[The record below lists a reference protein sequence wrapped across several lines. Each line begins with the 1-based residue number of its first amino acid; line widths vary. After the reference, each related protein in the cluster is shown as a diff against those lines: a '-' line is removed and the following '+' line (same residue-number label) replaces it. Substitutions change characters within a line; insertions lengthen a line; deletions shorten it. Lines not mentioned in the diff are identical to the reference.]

1 MKPAVPIAIACR
13 GVNASGT
20 GTSQSGSTRARC
32 ASPPQCRSPIPQ
44 PLTSTASPAPNAGSA
59 DSVTVPARS
68 MPATIGSVRAI
79 GAVPVIPSA
88 SL

>member
-13 GVNASGT
+13 GVNAAGT
-20 GTSQSGSTRARC
+20 GTSQSGSSRARW

-44 PLTSTASPAPNAGSA
+44 PLTSTVSPVATSGSA

-79 GAVPVIPSA
+79 GAVPVTPSA